1 LASAPVLT
9 EAGPFTISENELVI
23 VTAAAPL
30 FDGSATLMAVSATP
44 GGAVIIW
51 GAV

>member
-1 LASAPVLT
+1 LATAPVLT
-9 EAGPFTISENELVI
+9 EAGPFTVNENELVI
-23 VTAAAPL
+23 VMAAAPL
-30 FDGSATLMAVSATP
+30 FDGSATLMAMSVTP